1 MPADETGPSLPEPA
15 RPESDGPTFREA
27 FAAGMQRSRLGEV
40 KPGEAPSGRALLGA
54 VGGIRGLIEAI
65 LPGLGFLVLYT
76 ITHDLWL
83 SVLTPFAI
91 AVVFIVVRAAQRQP
105 VTPAITGAIGI
116 ALSAG
121 LAIWTGNIANN
132 FLLGFVINGVAVVA
146 LVISLLARRPLVG
159 VIVGL
164 LTGDD
169 HWRHDPAKLRV
180 GYVTTVLWLLLSG
193 LRLAVQV
200 PLYLAD
206 LPDALAA
213 TKLLMGVPLYLAL
226 LWVTWMLVR
235 TAWQA
240 ADEPDEDTGADPA
253 ARV

>member
-1 MPADETGPSLPEPA
+1 MAEEKEGSPGSEA
-15 RPESDGPTFREA
+15 GPTFREA

-54 VGGIRGLIEAI
+54 VGGILGLIEAI

-76 ITHDLWL
+76 VTHELWL
-83 SVLTPFAI
+83 SVLAPFAI
-91 AVVFIVVRAAQRQP
+91 AVVFIAVRAIQRQP
-105 VTPAITGAIGI
+105 VMPAITGAIGI

-121 LAIWTGNIANN
+121 LALLTGSAANN
-132 FLLGFVINGVAVVA
+132 FLLGFVINGIAVVA
-146 LVISLLARRPLVG
+146 LVVSLLARRPLIG
-159 VIVGL
+159 LIVSL
-164 LTGDD
+164 LTGDE
-169 HWRHDPAKLRV
+169 HWRHDPAKLKV
-180 GYVTTVLWLLLSG
+180 AYVATVLWLLLSG

-213 TKLLMGVPLYLAL
+213 TKLLMGVPLYLGL

-235 TAWQA
+235 TAWR
-240 ADEPDEDTGADPA
+240 PVDED
-253 ARV
+253 V

>member
-1 MPADETGPSLPEPA
+1 MPGKPSEPVSHEA
-15 RPESDGPTFREA
+15 DGPTFREA

-54 VGGIRGLIEAI
+54 IGGIRGLIEAI

-76 ITHDLWL
+76 ITKDLWL

-91 AVVFIVVRAAQRQP
+91 AVVFIAVRAIQRQP
-105 VTPAITGAIGI
+105 VMPAITGAIGI

-121 LAIWTGNIANN
+121 LALLTGSAANN

-146 LVISLLARRPLVG
+146 LVISLLVRRPLIG
-159 VIVGL
+159 VLVGL
-164 LTGDD
+164 LTSDE
-169 HWRHDPAKLRV
+169 HWRHDAAKLKV
-180 GYVTTVLWLLLSG
+180 AYVATVLWLLLSG

-213 TKLLMGVPLYLAL
+213 TKLLMGVPLYLGL

-235 TAWQA
+235 TAWQP
-240 ADEPDEDTGADPA
+240 ADDDTAEPVDGKPPA
-253 ARV
+253 PR

>member
-1 MPADETGPSLPEPA
+1 MAE
-15 RPESDGPTFREA
+15 ESDGPTFREA

-40 KPGEAPSGRALLGA
+40 KPGESPSGRALLGA

-76 ITHDLWL
+76 VTHELWL
-83 SVLTPFAI
+83 SVLAPFAI
-91 AVVFIVVRAAQRQP
+91 AVVFIAVRAIQRQP
-105 VTPAITGAIGI
+105 VMPAVTGAIGI

-121 LAIWTGNIANN
+121 LALLTGNAANN
-132 FLLGFVINGVAVVA
+132 FLLGFVINGIAVVA
-146 LVISLLARRPLVG
+146 LVISLLVRRPLIG
-159 VIVGL
+159 LIVSL
-164 LTGDD
+164 LTGDE
-169 HWRHDPAKLRV
+169 HWRHDPAKLKV
-180 GYVTTVLWLLLSG
+180 AYVATVLWLLLSA

-213 TKLLMGVPLYLAL
+213 TKLLMGVPLYLGL

-235 TAWQA
+235 TAWHA
-240 ADEPDEDTGADPA
+240 ADDD
-253 ARV
+253 V

>member
-1 MPADETGPSLPEPA
+1 MPDKPEPG
-15 RPESDGPTFREA
+15 DGPTFREA
-27 FAAGMQRSRLGEV
+27 FAAGMQKSRLGEV

-76 ITHDLWL
+76 ITQELWI
-83 SVLTPFAI
+83 SVVAPFAI
-91 AVVFIVVRAAQRQP
+91 AVVFIVVRAVQRQP
-105 VTPAITGAIGI
+105 VMPAITGAIGI

-121 LAIWTGNIANN
+121 LALLTGSAANN

-146 LVISLLARRPLVG
+146 LVLSLLVRRPLVG

-169 HWRHDPAKLRV
+169 HWRHDAAKLKV
-180 GYVTTVLWLLLSG
+180 AYVATVLWLLLSG

-213 TKLLMGVPLYLAL
+213 TKLLMGVPLYLGL

-235 TAWQA
+235 TAWQPADEDDTDERA
-240 ADEPDEDTGADPA
+240 ADT
-253 ARV
+253 R

>member
-1 MPADETGPSLPEPA
+1 MAEEQP
-15 RPESDGPTFREA
+15 PTFREA
-27 FAAGMQRSRLGEV
+27 FAAGMQRSRLSNV
-40 KPGEAPSGRALLGA
+40 NPGEAPSGRALLGA

-65 LPGLGFLVLYT
+65 LPALAFLVLYT

-91 AVVFIVVRAAQRQP
+91 ALVFIAVRAIQRQP
-105 VTPAITGAIGI
+105 VMSGVTGAIGI

-121 LAIWTGNIANN
+121 LALLTGSASNN

-146 LVISLLARRPLVG
+146 IVISLLVRRPLVG

-169 HWRHDPAKLRV
+169 HWRHDAAKLRV
-180 GYVTTVLWLLLSG
+180 AYVATVLWLLLSG

-200 PLYLAD
+200 PLYIAD

-213 TKLLMGVPLYLAL
+213 TKLLMGVPLYLGL

-235 TAWQA
+235 TAWIPA
-240 ADEPDEDTGADPA
+240 EEATETPRDEE
-253 ARV
+253 

>member
-1 MPADETGPSLPEPA
+1 VADKDE
-15 RPESDGPTFREA
+15 PTFREA
-27 FAAGMQRSRLGEV
+27 FAAGMQKSRLGEV

-65 LPGLGFLVLYT
+65 LPGLGFLILYT
-76 ITHDLWL
+76 ITHELWL
-83 SVLTPFAI
+83 SVVAPFAI
-91 AVVFIVVRAAQRQP
+91 AVVFIAVRAIQRQP
-105 VTPAITGAIGI
+105 VMPAVTGAIGI

-121 LAIWTGNIANN
+121 LALLTGSAANN

-146 LVISLLARRPLVG
+146 LVISLLVRRPLVG

-164 LTGDD
+164 LTGDE
-169 HWRHDPAKLRV
+169 HWRHDAAKLKV
-180 GYVTTVLWLLLSG
+180 AYVATVLWLLLSG

-213 TKLLMGVPLYLAL
+213 TKLLMGVPLYLGL

-235 TAWQA
+235 TAWQPA
-240 ADEPDEDTGADPA
+240 EDDDAGKPSSDT
-253 ARV
+253 R

>member
-1 MPADETGPSLPEPA
+1 MARKPSEPVPPEG
-15 RPESDGPTFREA
+15 DGPTFREA

-76 ITHDLWL
+76 VTHDLWL

-91 AVVFIVVRAAQRQP
+91 ALVFIAVRAIQRQP
-105 VTPAITGAIGI
+105 VVPAITGAIGI

-121 LAIWTGNIANN
+121 LALWTGSAANN
-132 FLLGFVINGVAVVA
+132 FLLGFVINGIAVVV
-146 LVISLLARRPLVG
+146 LVTSLLVRRPLIG
-159 VIVGL
+159 VLVSL
-164 LTGDD
+164 LTGDE
-169 HWRHDPAKLRV
+169 HWRHDAAKLRV
-180 GYVTTVLWLLLSG
+180 AYVATVLWLLLSG

-213 TKLLMGVPLYLAL
+213 TKLLMGVPMYLGL
-226 LWVTWMLVR
+226 LWATWMLVR
-235 TAWQA
+235 TAWRP
-240 ADEPDEDTGADPA
+240 ADEH
-253 ARV
+253 V

>member
-1 MPADETGPSLPEPA
+1 VADEKEGSEPDPA
-15 RPESDGPTFREA
+15 TFREA
-27 FAAGMQRSRLGEV
+27 FAAGMQRSRLGGV
-40 KPGEAPSGRALLGA
+40 QPGEAPSGRALLGA

-76 ITHDLWL
+76 VTHELWL
-83 SVLTPFAI
+83 SVLAPFAI
-91 AVVFIVVRAAQRQP
+91 AVVFIVVRAVQRQP
-105 VTPAITGAIGI
+105 LMPAITGAIGI

-121 LAIWTGNIANN
+121 LALLTGSAANN

-146 LVISLLARRPLVG
+146 LVISLVVRRPLVG

-164 LTGDD
+164 LTGDE
-169 HWRHDPAKLRV
+169 HWRHDAAKLKV
-180 GYVTTVLWLLLSG
+180 AYVATVLWLLLSG

-206 LPDALAA
+206 VPDALAA
-213 TKLLMGVPLYLAL
+213 TKLLMGVPLYLGL

-235 TAWQA
+235 SAWQP
-240 ADEPDEDTGADPA
+240 ADDDDAQSTEKPT
-253 ARV
+253 R

>member
-1 MPADETGPSLPEPA
+1 MADEEKA
-15 RPESDGPTFREA
+15 PTFREA
-27 FAAGMQRSRLGEV
+27 FAAGMQKSRLGEV

-65 LPGLGFLVLYT
+65 LPGLGFLTLYT

-83 SVLTPFAI
+83 SVLAPFAI
-91 AVVFIVVRAAQRQP
+91 ALVFIVVRAVQRQP
-105 VTPAITGAIGI
+105 LMPAITGAIGI

-121 LAIWTGNIANN
+121 LALLTGSAANN

-164 LTGDD
+164 LTGDE
-169 HWRHDPAKLRV
+169 HWRHDAAKLKV
-180 GYVTTVLWLLLSG
+180 AYVATVLWLLLSG

-213 TKLLMGVPLYLAL
+213 TKLLMGVPLYLGL

-235 TAWQA
+235 TAWQP
-240 ADEPDEDTGADPA
+240 ADEDEA
-253 ARV
+253 ANPSA